1 MATAKR
7 SDMIV
12 PEVLAEAVR
21 GEFSGV
27 NALYGTG
34 AAFVTGQ
41 GWPDARGGDT
51 VKVPYFGNIGEME
64 DLASDEGGAGAVPAL
79 TPAKLDMSSE
89 SASVQ
94 HSGKAIEMTRWAQL
108 AAMYA
113 DPYGEAARQLRI
125 SFERRIDKALLTEA
139 ATTTLSKNIF
149 DDTVTTGNAAG
160 RLTWQTLLGA
170 KFLWGDEIDDIA
182 LVVMHSNTIFDLLM
196 TQEEDGSGATNK
208 ALYEAAMN
216 GEIIRAPG
224 VGAPIK
230 VSDRATLEAAGGAGG
245 NTNNDRYTTLLVKRN
260 ALALWFS
267 GGEALDI
274 QTDRD
279 ILSDTDVAALHTY
292 YVAHLYSRMPGG
304 NHEGVAKI
312 LHNVVNTPS

>member
-1 MATAKR
+1 MATAIR
-7 SDMIV
+7 SDMV
-12 PEVLAEAVR
+12 YPEVLTEAVR
-21 GEFSGV
+21 GEFAGA
-27 NALYGTG
+27 NALYGSG
-34 AAFVTGQ
+34 AAFVTGS

-51 VKVPYFGNIGEME
+51 IRVPYFGTIGEME
-64 DLASDEGGAGAVPAL
+64 DLASNEGAGGAVPAL

-89 SASVQ
+89 TATVQ

-113 DPYGEAARQLRI
+113 DPYAEAARQMRI
-125 SFERRIDKALLTEA
+125 SFERRIDQALLTEA
-139 ATTTLSKNIF
+139 ATTTLAK
-149 DDTVTTGNAAG
+149 DMYDGTTNATG
-160 RLTWQTLLGA
+160 RLTWQALLGA

-182 LVVMHSNTIFDLLM
+182 LVVMHSNTVFDLLM
-196 TQEEDGSGATNK
+196 TEEADGAGSTNK

-224 VGAPIK
+224 VGAPIR
-230 VSDRATLEAAGGAGG
+230 VSDRATLETAGGGGG
-245 NTNNDRYTTLLVKRN
+245 NVNNDRYTTLLVKRN

-267 GGEALDI
+267 GGEALNV

-292 YVAHLYSRMPGG
+292 YVAHLYSRMAGG
-304 NHEGVAKI
+304 TKAGVAKI

>member
-1 MATAKR
+1 MATSIR

-21 GEFSGV
+21 GEFAGV

-34 AAFVTGQ
+34 AAFVTGS
-41 GWPDARGGDT
+41 GWPNARGGDT
-51 VKVPYFGNIGEME
+51 IKVPYFGTIGEME
-64 DLASDEGGAGAVPAL
+64 DLASDEGAGSTVPSL

-89 SASVQ
+89 SATVA

-108 AAMYA
+108 AAMYT

-125 SFERRIDKALLTEA
+125 AFERRIDKALLTEA
-139 ATTTLSKNIF
+139 GTTSLAKDIY
-149 DDTVTTGNAAG
+149 DGTTNANG
-160 RLTWQTLLGA
+160 RLTWQALLGA
-170 KFLWGDEIDDIA
+170 KMLWGDETDDIA
-182 LVVMHSNTIFDLLM
+182 LVIMHSNTLYDLLL
-196 TQEEDGSGATNK
+196 TEVEDGAGSTNMP
-208 ALYEAAMN
+208 LFQSAMN
-216 GEIIRAPG
+216 GELIRAPG

-230 VSDRATLEAAGGAGG
+230 VSDRATLEDSGDITGSH
-245 NTNNDRYTTLLVKRN
+245 DRYTTLLVKRN

-267 GGEALDI
+267 GGEGLDI

-304 NHEGVAKI
+304 TNPGVAKI
-312 LHNVVNTPS
+312 THNVVNTPS